1 MSSAAEPLPG
11 TSDLWEP
18 ELFDWIALE
27 TAARDVFHRYGY
39 IEVRTPIFE
48 RTEVFTHNLG
58 ETTDVVQKEMYA
70 FEDRGGRHLTLRPE
84 GTAGVIRAIANK
96 GLEQGEE
103 CRSLYFGPMFR
114 GERPQ
119 AGRRRQFHQIG
130 VEAVGSNTPW
140 MDAECV
146 AMLMHFLEEAGAGG
160 GKLLINTRGLPSDR
174 PMMDKALSDY
184 FTPHIGEMCEDCRR
198 RLESNVSRI
207 LDCKSPAC
215 QPIFEGAPQVSGL
228 MSDESKKYFDNV
240 CAALEGL
247 GVPFEVTPRLVR
259 GLDYY
264 VHTVF
269 EVVHP
274 KLDKGADTLAGGG
287 RYQISPPGMKG
298 VVEGIGFACGMERLL
313 LARASNAVKAE
324 GDINADVMLVCLG
337 EASVPHGLRLAQS
350 LRHELPGLR
359 IKADFTARSM
369 KAQMRTANKV
379 GASRVL
385 ILGENEIAQGVVVC
399 KNMKDS
405 TQETIAL
412 SEISGALKNI

>member
-18 ELFDWIALE
+18 ELFDWIELE
-27 TAARDVFHRYGY
+27 NAARDVFHRYGY

-70 FEDRGGRHLTLRPE
+70 FEDRGGRHLCLRPE
-84 GTAGVIRAIANK
+84 GTAGVIRAIANR
-96 GLEQGEE
+96 GLEQGDE
-103 CRSLYFGPMFR
+103 CRSFYFGPMFR

-130 VEAVGSNTPW
+130 VEAVGNNTPW

-146 AMLMHFLEEAGAGG
+146 AMLMHFLETAGAGG

-174 PMMDKALSDY
+174 PQMNKVLIDY
-184 FTPHIGEMCEDCRR
+184 FTPHISEMCEDCQR
-198 RLESNVSRI
+198 RLNSNVSRI
-207 LDCKSPAC
+207 LDCKNPGC
-215 QPIFEGAPQVSGL
+215 QAIIEGAPQIAGL
-228 MSDESKKYFDNV
+228 MSDDSRKYFDNV
-240 CAALEGL
+240 CSALDSL
-247 GVPFEVTPRLVR
+247 GVDYQVTPRLVR

-274 KLDKGADTLAGGG
+274 NLDRGADTLAGGG
-287 RYQISPPGMKG
+287 RYQITPPGMKNM
-298 VVEGIGFACGMERLL
+298 VEGIGFACGMERLL
-313 LARASNAVKAE
+313 LARASNSVKAS
-324 GDINADVMLVCLG
+324 GDINADVMIVCLG
-337 EASVPHGLRLAQS
+337 DAAVPHGLRLAQQ
-350 LRHELPGLR
+350 LRHDLPGLR
-359 IKADFTARSM
+359 VKADFSARSM

-379 GASRVL
+379 GASKVL
-385 ILGENEIAQGVVVC
+385 ILGENELAQGVVVC
-399 KNMKDS
+399 KNMRDS
-405 TQETIAL
+405 SQETIA
-412 SEISGALKNI
+412 ISDISKAINA